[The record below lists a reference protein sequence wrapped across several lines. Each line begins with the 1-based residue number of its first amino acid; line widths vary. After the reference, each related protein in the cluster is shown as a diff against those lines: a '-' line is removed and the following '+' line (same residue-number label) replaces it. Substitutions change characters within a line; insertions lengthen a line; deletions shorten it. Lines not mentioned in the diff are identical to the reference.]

1 MKRPSFLRYFICLF
15 DFELVLLPR
24 FFLPAELVFFERFLR
39 DFFFQKRSPRRGG
52 LFGRHFLLLV
62 MTELFRYKSVAPALH
77 LLLRQRVSIT
87 KNVLFLKW
95 SRQIRV
101 GCPSGFTGFYWVLLG
116 FTGFYWVLPGL
127 TVFYWVLLGFTG
139 FYWVLQGFTEFYWV
153 VLGCHGFYWVLLG
166 FNRVPRGT
174 NSAFVLVAMSQGSL
188 ITRIAI

>member
-77 LLLRQRVSIT
+77 LLLRQRVSKLAPNPADSETRKVPDVIKSERLPSSAT
-87 KNVLFLKW
+87 LQI
-95 SRQIRV
+95 RQISRNQ
-101 GCPSGFTGFYWVLLG
+101 FMFLLG
-116 FTGFYWVLPGL
+116 VALCRKACK
-127 TVFYWVLLGFTG
+127 LLI
-139 FYWVLQGFTEFYWV
+139 LS
-153 VLGCHGFYWVLLG
+153 LLR
-166 FNRVPRGT
+166 FP
-174 NSAFVLVAMSQGSL
+174 SISPPIQKFSP
-188 ITRIAI
+188 

>member
-95 SRQIRV
+95 SRQILSVKQVSPDSSRV
-101 GCPSGFTGFYWVLLG
+101 SVGFYWVLLSFTGFYWVLLG
-116 FTGFYWVLPGL
+116 FTGFNRVLFGWRGL
-127 TVFYWVLLGFTG
+127 FMDFNGFEKFSYHPVAFLTGFTG
-139 FYWVLQGFTEFYWV
+139 F
-153 VLGCHGFYWVLLG
+153 
-166 FNRVPRGT
+166 
-174 NSAFVLVAMSQGSL
+174 
-188 ITRIAI
+188 